1 MVSDPNY
8 VRFLLLHS
16 QLCAAAARRDG
27 AEVVRIADGHI
38 QSGAATTVIVS
49 LPKEWRRDTA
59 VEESVT
65 VGRRK

>member
-38 QSGAATTVIVS
+38 KSGGSDLRNCYAAKGV
-49 LPKEWRRDTA
+49 A
-59 VEESVT
+59 A
-65 VGRRK
+65 